1 MKKTFLAFDLG
12 ASSGRGILG
21 TLDNDKLELKEVHR
35 FSNGPLEIDGELFWD
50 INKLFAELKT
60 ALKKALAEC
69 DEISG
74 IAVDT
79 WGVDYVLLKEN
90 GEFARLPYNYR
101 DSRTDGVVEDFF
113 KDKNVEKKMYAR
125 TGIQKM
131 FFNTF
136 TQLLAHKR
144 QHPEDFENA
153 KLLLMP
159 DALTYLFS
167 GEIVSEYTI
176 ASTTQLLN
184 AKTKDWD
191 KEVLAEIGLSM
202 DVFPK
207 IVSPCTPSLFLKEE
221 LQEEFSCNPIP
232 VIHVCSHDTAS
243 AVAAV
248 PADLKKNW
256 AFISCGTW
264 ALFGAEIDSPIL
276 TEEAMN
282 AGYTNEGGLNYTIRF
297 LANING
303 TWLLQETKRTWNE
316 AGKDISFMDIENMAA
331 DAPVSKF
338 TIDPSDD
345 MFVAPGDMPAR
356 VREYAKK
363 HNLGE
368 LPDDA
373 SVVRCIYD
381 SLAQCFAD
389 KLKELEK
396 LRNCKFDCLNIVGGG
411 TKDNLLMQLTA
422 NRTGIPVI
430 AGPVEAT
437 AIGNIISQAI
447 ATGVIFNIGTGR
459 DIVKK
464 SFSVKEFQPEA

>member
-35 FSNGPLEIDGELFWD
+35 FSNGPTEIDGELFWD

-101 DSRTDGVVEDFF
+101 DSRTDGVVEEFF
-113 KDKNVEKKMYAR
+113 KDKDVEKKIYSR

-131 FFNTF
+131 FFNTL
-136 TQLLAHKR
+136 TQLVAHKR

-167 GEIVSEYTI
+167 GEIACEYTI

-184 AKTKDWD
+184 AKTKEWD
-191 KEVLAEIGLSM
+191 KEVLAEIGLPM

-207 IVSPCTPSLFLKEE
+207 IVPPCTPSLVLKEE
-221 LQEEFSCNPIP
+221 LQEELSCPPIP
-232 VIHVCSHDTAS
+232 VIHVGSHDTAS

-248 PADLKKNW
+248 PADAKKNW

-264 ALFGAEIDSPIL
+264 ALFGAEIDAPIL
-276 TEEAMN
+276 TEEAMK

-297 LANING
+297 LSNING

-331 DAPVSKF
+331 EAPVSKF
-338 TIDPSDD
+338 TIDPSDE

-356 VREYAKK
+356 VREYAAK

-389 KLKELEK
+389 KLVELEK
-396 LRNCKFDCLNIVGGG
+396 LRNCKFDCVNIVGGG

-422 NRTGIPVI
+422 NRTGVPVI

-447 ATGVIFNIGTGR
+447 ATGVIFDIKTGR
-459 DIVKK
+459 EIVKK
-464 SFSVKEFQPEA
+464 SFPVKEFQPEV